1 MSGVAATF
9 ERVRFAYPRQAEA
22 ALDGIEWTLAAGT
35 LTLLAGPSGSGKS
48 TLLRCLNGLVPHFSG
63 GRFGGRV
70 LVAGKDTRRTPP
82 RGLAA
87 EVGFVF
93 QDPEAQLVTT
103 RVDDEIAFGMEQ
115 LGVERAT
122 MRRRVDEALA
132 LLGIE
137 HLRRR
142 DVATLSGGERQ
153 KVAIAAALAPRP
165 RILALDEPISQLDPW
180 SAEEVLAAVC
190 QLHRELGLTTVVA
203 EHRLSRIVALADRMR
218 LLGPQGRTVAD
229 GPPGAVLPLLERD
242 AVPPLAALGLAL
254 RWEPLPLSVDDARER
269 ATEDRRAGRA
279 PAEPRPDPPS
289 PAGPPT
295 VEVAGLV
302 AGYGRSAVL
311 RGVEFAARPG
321 ELVALMGRN
330 GSGKTTLLRALLGFQ
345 AVERGQVEVAGRDVA
360 RTRPADLAAVV
371 GYVPQNPSSI
381 LFAETLED
389 ELAFTLRFHPNG
401 HPPEETLAEV
411 GLGWAAKRH
420 PRDLSGG
427 ERERAALAAILVG
440 NPRVLL
446 LDEPTRGM
454 DGASK
459 LAMLDALRRRCQ
471 AGVAVVMATHDVE
484 LAAAATRVV
493 VLDGGRV
500 VADGGPRQVL
510 PAVPA
515 YATPVNAVYGGRFLT
530 PEDVLAGLDVRTAE
544 AVAAAP
550 DRERRG

>member
-1 MSGVAATF
+1 M
-9 ERVRFAYPRQAEA
+9 
-22 ALDGIEWTLAAGT
+22 
-35 LTLLAGPSGSGKS
+35 
-48 TLLRCLNGLVPHFSG
+48 
-63 GRFGGRV
+63 
-70 LVAGKDTRRTPP
+70 
-82 RGLAA
+82 
-87 EVGFVF
+87 
-93 QDPEAQLVTT
+93 
-103 RVDDEIAFGMEQ
+103 
-115 LGVERAT
+115 
-122 MRRRVDEALA
+122 
-132 LLGIE
+132 
-137 HLRRR
+137 
-142 DVATLSGGERQ
+142 
-153 KVAIAAALAPRP
+153 
-165 RILALDEPISQLDPW
+165 
-180 SAEEVLAAVC
+180 
-190 QLHRELGLTTVVA
+190 
-203 EHRLSRIVALADRMR
+203 
-218 LLGPQGRTVAD
+218 
-229 GPPGAVLPLLERD
+229 
-242 AVPPLAALGLAL
+242 PPLAALGLAL
-254 RWEPLPLSVDDARER
+254 GWEPLPLSVDDARER
-269 ATEDRRAGRA
+269 ATEDRQAGRA

-289 PAGPPT
+289 PGGPPT

-302 AGYGRSAVL
+302 TGYGRSAVL

-345 AVERGQVEVAGRDVA
+345 AVERGRVEVAGRDVA

-401 HPPEETLAEV
+401 HRPEETLAEV

-459 LAMLDALRRRCQ
+459 LAMLEALRRRCR
-471 AGVAVVMATHDVE
+471 AGVTVVMATHDVE

-493 VLDGGRV
+493 GARSGRV

-530 PEDVLAGLDVRTAE
+530 PEDVLAGLDVRAAG